1 MIDDPYSDEKIK
13 GDPHK
18 TIFIARLVSDVNWCT
33 LLLIVDSLWKWK
45 GFIYTWYNTI
55 D

>member
-1 MIDDPYSDEKIK
+1 MRDDPYSDEKIK

-18 TIFIARLVSDVNWCT
+18 AIFIAGLVSDGNWCT
-33 LLLIVDSLWKWK
+33 LLLMVDSLWKWK
-45 GFIYTWYNTI
+45 GFIYTLYNTL